1 MSNIKIAKTEL
12 EIFEKKTKKQLYNQQ
27 YQLKNKEK
35 LIQYRLDNRES
46 IVKKNKIVCV
56 CGANTETSHKKQH
69 AFSFRHK
76 NYINAKIIYH
86 IID

>member
-1 MSNIKIAKTEL
+1 MLNIKIAKTEL

-27 YQLKNKEK
+27 Y
-35 LIQYRLDNRES
+35 YSTNRES

>member
-1 MSNIKIAKTEL
+1 MSNIKIAKTEF
-12 EIFEKKTKKQLYNQQ
+12 EILEKKTKKQLYMLQ
-27 YQLKNKEK
+27 YNIINKEK
-35 LIQYRLDNRES
+35 ILNYKREYN
-46 IVKKNKIVCV
+46 KTKNKIVCV

-86 IID
+86 ITD